1 MNAWVFISFVLFL
14 LGHFWLFFRDRRMV
28 LAKILSSIALISLI
42 GLLSQSYAGWLGWP
56 ADRPDGGVKYRLIAV
71 DIRQPRPDS
80 SGHIY
85 VWLMTDA
92 ARNSLN
98 PFVYAA
104 EPNLPR
110 AFEIP
115 FTQESEKAMQQA
127 AQAMRAGKDV
137 SAVFGEEDGTEG
149 DDIGEAESASGNRRG
164 DSQRA
169 TRDRGGS
176 PRLLIDEPRSSATAK
191 Q

>member
-1 MNAWVFISFVLFL
+1 MNAWVFTSFVLFL

-28 LAKILSSIALISLI
+28 LAKIVSSIALIGLI
-42 GLLSQSYAGWLGWP
+42 ALLSQSYAGWLGWP

-98 PFVYAA
+98 PFVHTA

-115 FTQESEKAMQQA
+115 FTQESEKAMQRA
-127 AQAMRAGKDV
+127 AQAMRLGQDV

-149 DDIGEAESASGNRRG
+149 DDTSEAESASGNRRG
-164 DSQRA
+164 DSQRL
-169 TRDRGGS
+169 TGDRGGS
-176 PRLLIDEPRSSATAK
+176 PRLLIDEPRSSASVK

>member
-1 MNAWVFISFVLFL
+1 MNAWVFTSFVLFL

-28 LAKILSSIALISLI
+28 LAKIVSSIALISLI

-56 ADRPDGGVKYRLIAV
+56 ADRPDRGVKYRLVAV

-98 PFVYAA
+98 PFVHAA
-104 EPNLPR
+104 APNLPR

-115 FTQESEKAMQQA
+115 FTQESEKAMQRA
-127 AQAMRAGKDV
+127 AQAMRRGQDV
-137 SAVFGEEDGTEG
+137 STVFGEEDGLAG
-149 DDIGEAESASGNRRG
+149 DDISEAESASGNRRG
-164 DSQRA
+164 GSQHV
-169 TRDRGGS
+169 TGDRGSS
-176 PRLLIDEPRSSATAK
+176 PRLLIDEPRSSASVK